1 MIFPVAVVKGFSS
14 KTFRIK
20 ILRRPARRGSTS
32 DGRTGFEN
40 ERKRTVNGPASGR
53 GCGGHKLRGRH
64 GVGGLV
70 GWAHGR
76 RYNTGKSFSRFRH
89 ADARRAQEFV
99 CWRARCSGR
108 AVWEVASSHRDSCL
122 HGSGSVRI
130 AGGCCR
136 ELTQGVRTCAARSS
150 LVLPACRLEA
160 GCEEKQSN
168 VERNL
173 YIQHAP

>member
-53 GCGGHKLRGRH
+53 GCVGHKLRGRH
-64 GVGGLV
+64 GVGGLEV
-70 GWAHGR
+70 WAHGR
-76 RYNTGKSFSRFRH
+76 RYNTGKGFSRFRH
-89 ADARRAQEFV
+89 ADARRAQGSV
-99 CWRARCSGR
+99 CGKARCSGCVQ
-108 AVWEVASSHRDSCL
+108 VWEVRSSLRNS
-122 HGSGSVRI
+122 SSVRI

-136 ELTQGVRTCAARSS
+136 ELTQGVRACAARSS
-150 LVLPACRLEA
+150 LVLPCMPAEA